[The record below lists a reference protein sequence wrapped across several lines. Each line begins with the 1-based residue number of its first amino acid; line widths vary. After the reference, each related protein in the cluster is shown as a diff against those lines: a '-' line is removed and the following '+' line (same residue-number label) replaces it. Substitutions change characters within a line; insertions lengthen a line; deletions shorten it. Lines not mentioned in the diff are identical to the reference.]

1 MKINKNSILF
11 LVILGFLI
19 LTSFIFKKNPDE
31 TIKVKV
37 LDYSNISTSNKYTGI
52 VSPKEI
58 FSIVAEGP
66 TIVEKFLVKVGDE
79 VKKGDHLVVFSNI
92 SLLENERILRS
103 NEIDIEDTRLKL
115 SNLESGPLKIELNNK
130 ILEIKNLEE
139 ELLNKK
145 RTLPILESEAKSAK
159 NRLTA
164 YKTLFKEGGVTS
176 TDLSSITS
184 QFERINLDLINLKSS
199 ILLNQDKLA
208 FLKQNYNSLNKELS
222 LEKMILLSK
231 LEKLNL
237 ENNILNKRF
246 EQISKPFVSP
256 YDGIVYT
263 INSQDGISLAGGERL
278 LTIATQ
284 AKNIVK
290 LDIPIENSQ
299 NIKVGDEALV
309 TPPNNETGDA
319 SKILGKVSKVSS
331 IAKSSADEK
340 KNLIIET
347 EIEMPDSIHFNPGYF
362 VDVEIFSDLKS
373 NTLSIDSF
381 SIFEDKN
388 QPFVFILDNGVAKK
402 TLIDIGFKTKN
413 SAEVLNLPKGTKI
426 IINPFN
432 IMDGQHVLSE

>member
-1 MKINKNSILF
+1 MKIKKITILF
-11 LVILGFLI
+11 FIILGALI
-19 LTSFIFKKNPDE
+19 SISFVLKKNPDK

-37 LDYSNISTSNKYTGI
+37 LDYSNISISNKYTGV

-58 FSIVAEGP
+58 FPIVAEGP

-79 VKKGDHLVVFSNI
+79 VKKGDQLVVFSNI
-92 SLLENERILRS
+92 SLLENERILRG

-130 ILEIKNLEE
+130 ILEIKNMEE
-139 ELLNKK
+139 EVINKK
-145 RTLPILESEAKSAK
+145 RTFPILESEVKAAKS
-159 NRLTA
+159 RLTA
-164 YKTLFKEGGVTS
+164 YRTLFKEGGVTS

-199 ILLNQDKLA
+199 ILLSEDKLK
-208 FLKQNYNSLNKELS
+208 FLKENYDSLNKELS
-222 LEKMILLSK
+222 LEKTILLSK

-237 ENNILNKRF
+237 ENNLLNKRF
-246 EQISKPFVSP
+246 EQISKPFVSQ
-256 YDGIVYT
+256 YDGVIYT
-263 INSQDGISLAGGERL
+263 VNSQDGVSLAGGERL

-284 AKNIVK
+284 AKNIVN
-290 LDIPIENSQ
+290 LDIPIENFQ
-299 NIKVGDEALV
+299 NIQVGDKALV
-309 TPPNNETGDA
+309 TPPNNEAENT

-331 IAKSSADEK
+331 IAKPSADEK

-347 EIEMPDSIHFNPGYF
+347 EIEMPDSIYFNPGYF

-373 NTLSIDSF
+373 NALSIDSF
-381 SIFEDKN
+381 SIFKEENKS
-388 QPFVFILDNGVAKK
+388 FVFILENGIAKK
-402 TLIDIGFKTKN
+402 TQIDIGFKTKN

-432 IMDGQHVLSE
+432 TIDGQRVISE